1 MSSVAAHVHRPRGL
15 LNPLVGGHS
24 SLRPQ
29 WKHLNSHHSPQPTG
43 SGTAWGRTRPLPL
56 LDEGTLAL
64 RPTTWKEEMACGAP
78 ARHTSVSALTTILRW
93 KCLCWGGGGAPQG
106 SSPPP
111 PPVASGGGG
120 GGRRPPLPKARLQAP
135 SWLGALS
142 TCVSQGPAH
151 GGTECPSLGR
161 GQS

>member
-78 ARHTSVSALTTILRW
+78 ARHTSISALTTILRW
-93 KCLCWGGGGAPQG
+93 KCLCWGGGGG
-106 SSPPP
+106 SPRPDCKLL
-111 PPVASGGGG
+111 AGW
-120 GGRRPPLPKARLQAP
+120 GRSALACPRGQRTV
-135 SWLGALS
+135 ALS
-142 TCVSQGPAH
+142 ARRWVEGRANANVAPARGP
-151 GGTECPSLGR
+151 
-161 GQS
+161 